1 LDADS
6 GRYIHRCI
14 DDRCPSPL
22 DRRRPFILLL
32 SAGIVA
38 GLLLV
43 PRGARLGV
51 ELGDRPAAS
60 ATCEVR
66 DITAGGPAQK
76 RAAVAGKNYRDA
88 DVGGT
93 T

>member
-1 LDADS
+1 
-6 GRYIHRCI
+6 
-14 DDRCPSPL
+14 
-22 DRRRPFILLL
+22 
-32 SAGIVA
+32 VA

-76 RAAVAGKNYRDA
+76 RAAVTGKNYRDA
-88 DVGGT
+88 DVGAT